1 MEENGDLL
9 NLTQFPNLKPLLHL
23 LHLLNLMPMPGMDMA
38 DIMVTEAM
46 DGDILIDMATDI
58 MEENGDLPNLNL
70 KQMLIMDI
78 MDTHTDMGDIVDI
91 MGDKSS
97 EDQVTQKIC
106 SKINSLCK
114 VVF

>member
-1 MEENGDLL
+1 
-9 NLTQFPNLKPLLHL
+9 
-23 LHLLNLMPMPGMDMA
+23 MDMA

-78 MDTHTDMGDIVDI
+78 MDTHTDMGDIEDIMVDI
-91 MGDKSS
+91 VDITGDKSS
-97 EDQVTQKIC
+97 EDQVTRKIC
-106 SKINSLCK
+106 SKIIACVKLFSD
-114 VVF
+114 